1 MSGLE
6 QTMEVFKRTS
16 QHTIEVYGIHRP
28 VSFDEK
34 MFTEI
39 MESDDPVEKFSEFIT
54 DIQNIDAFTS
64 TQDFFQAKDGSI
76 IGAYTITETVTTV
89 LPYEPRVGYQYARMV
104 RNEDV
109 RWEISLVVIDGDPD
123 DDDSYNVI
131 GRMLYSDFI
140 ANLPKEK
147 YKLID
152 ANQILVE
159 ALSRED
165 MEEILGE

>member
-1 MSGLE
+1 
-6 QTMEVFKRTS
+6 MEVFKRTN
-16 QHTIEVYGIHRP
+16 QHTIEVYGIYRP

-34 MFTEI
+34 MFTDI

-64 TQDFFQAKDGSI
+64 TQYFFQAKDGSI

-89 LPYEPRVGYQYARMV
+89 LPYKPRVGYQYARMV

-109 RWEISLVVIDGDPD
+109 RWEISLVAIDGDP

-131 GRMLYSDFI
+131 GRMEYSDFI
-140 ANLPKEK
+140 AKLPKEK

-152 ANQILVE
+152 ANNILVE
-159 ALSRED
+159 ALNRND